1 MMALLLGCGPNQ
13 LSFDGPPV
21 DIRQVETALFIES
34 NFSNPPTDGYGL
46 MVLSS
51 GSVSCDQ
58 LIEVDAYGIE
68 WLAEQGEF
76 TDRQSGLIIELR
88 WLELGWEGAYLVG
101 GTLLEE
107 QGKRT
112 STLYAYQDGDVLG
125 LSTDSGLVHLDV
137 VGDSV
142 IGAVDTLQTQARFEA
157 RSCGQASA
165 VGSR

>member
-1 MMALLLGCGPNQ
+1 M
-13 LSFDGPPV
+13 FV
-21 DIRQVETALFIES
+21 ES

-51 GSVSCDQ
+51 GGVSCDQ

-76 TDRQSGLIIELR
+76 IDRQSGLIIELR
-88 WLELGWEGAYLVG
+88 WMELGWEGAYLVG
-101 GTLLEE
+101 GTLLED
-107 QGKRT
+107 QGART

-137 VGDSV
+137 VGESV
-142 IGAVDTLQTQARFEA
+142 FGAVDTLQTQARFEA
-157 RSCGQASA
+157 RNCGQAPP